1 MIPPPP
7 CAVHAGQEADR
18 RPGPATSTT
27 SDGRRTRPPSSPHP
41 LRAPLMRLTRRHRPI
56 SRNPFRR
63 DRPRGGPATAP
74 RPASCSTSGPAR
86 TRASC
91 STSGPA
97 SSRLVRGG
105 GVHLG
110 WTSAAGLPP
119 SPRRVGPPAPSGR
132 PRRPRL
138 GPPRDPPPRSS
149 PAILPRDPPGVRP
162 ATPNARHRRPP
173 MPATGDPQCPPP
185 ATPNARHR
193 GPPGAIPTG
202 ESHRVCPPR
211 QVARRSRSC
220 PAHRAFTRRRHPARR
235 ERHPPDPAGPAD
247 ALPRHDPAVPGAWKP
262 NGSGHGSR
270 PTRGTHPGHRRRGR
284 RAFTLQCG

>member
-27 SDGRRTRPPSSPHP
+27 PDGRRTRPPSSPHP
-41 LRAPLMRLTRRHRPI
+41 LRAPLMRLTRRDRPI
-56 SRNPFRR
+56 SRNTP
-63 DRPRGGPATAP
+63 P
-74 RPASCSTSGPAR
+74 
-86 TRASC
+86 
-91 STSGPA
+91 GPA
-97 SSRLVRGG
+97 SGGARDRARTGLVLHLGARPDPRLVL
-105 GVHLG
+105 HLG
-110 WTSAAGLPP
+110 GRVEPPRAPPRGPRRAASSAAAE
-119 SPRRVGPPAPSGR
+119 STSGR
-132 PRRPRL
+132 PRRRVCLRAPVGG
-138 GPPRDPPPRSS
+138 GPPAPLGSASAAAFGAARRSCPAIPRVSAPRS
-149 PAILPRDPPGVRP
+149 
-162 ATPNARHRRPP
+162 P
-173 MPATGDPQCPPP
+173 MPATGDHQC
-185 ATPNARHR
+185 RHR

-211 QVARRSRSC
+211 QVARRPRSC

-284 RAFTLQCG
+284 RAFTLQCGADCS